1 MLGHGY
7 CGLKRPNQNDLNA
20 AMTSARLGE
29 EDDGVDAVV
38 VLTGWGWRVSGW
50 ERGVGCGD
58 DAGPLLGWL
67 ARAGSAG
74 VALFHIF
81 FFLSPFL
88 FSVFRNTNNF

>member
-20 AMTSARLGE
+20 AMTSALLGE

-38 VLTGWGWRVSGW
+38 VLTGWGRRVSGW

-67 ARAGSAG
+67 ARAGS
-74 VALFHIF
+74 FYF
-81 FFLSPFL
+81 FFDKT
-88 FSVFRNTNNF
+88 FSFSNNRNQPNF